1 MRFGLD
7 VPTTGEFANPRALA
21 ALATEAEA
29 AGWDGFFVWDVL
41 FGSEEGVP
49 VADPWIAL
57 SAVAL
62 ATTRMRIG
70 PLASPL
76 ARHRPWLVARQIATL
91 DHLSTGRVTLTAGLG
106 FNPREFI
113 AFGEPDAP
121 ATRAR
126 ALDES
131 LDVVAGLL
139 SGERFSHQGG
149 RYNVDAVTLSPR
161 PIQTPHVP
169 IWVAGGWP
177 HHAPFR
183 RAARW
188 DGVCVKS
195 RHQTKREPLSAD
207 DFRAC
212 AAYTLER
219 RAELGIEAPFDLI
232 ASGESPSEPGAAAN
246 AIRPY
251 RDAGATW
258 WVEEGLGWTLDEFRA
273 RILAGPPRL

>member
-7 VPTTGEFANPRALA
+7 VPTTGEFADPRALA
-21 ALATEAEA
+21 SLAAEAEA
-29 AGWDGFFVWDVL
+29 AGWDGFFVWDVF
-41 FGSEEGVP
+41 FGRDEGVA

-57 SAVAL
+57 AAVAL
-62 ATTRMRIG
+62 ATSRMRIG

-76 ARHRPWLVARQIATL
+76 ARRRPWLVARQIATL
-91 DHLSTGRVTLTAGLG
+91 DHLSSGRMTLAAGLG
-106 FNPREFI
+106 FNPRDFA
-113 AFGEPDAP
+113 AFGEPDSP

-131 LDVVAGLL
+131 LDVLAGLL
-139 SGERFSHQGG
+139 SGVCFSYQGEH
-149 RYNVDAVTLSPR
+149 YTVDRATLSPR
-161 PIQTPHVP
+161 PIQEPRIP

-177 HHAPFR
+177 NRAPFR

-195 RHQTKREPLSAD
+195 WHQTKREPLSAE

-219 RAELGIEAPFDLI
+219 RAELGIDGPFDLI
-232 ASGESPSEPGAAAN
+232 ASGESPAEPDAAAD

-251 RDAGATW
+251 REVGATW
-258 WVEEGLGWTLDEFRA
+258 WVEEGLGWTFDEFRA
-273 RILAGPPRL
+273 RVLAGPPRL

>member
-7 VPTTGEFANPRALA
+7 VPATGEFADPRALA
-21 ALATEAEA
+21 ALAAEAEA

-41 FGSEEGVP
+41 LGRDEGVS

-57 SAVAL
+57 TAVAL
-62 ATTRMRIG
+62 TTSQMRIG

-76 ARHRPWLVARQIATL
+76 ARHRPWVVARQIATL
-91 DHLSTGRVTLTAGLG
+91 DHLSGGRVALAAGLG
-106 FNPREFI
+106 SNPRDFA
-113 AFGEPDAP
+113 AFGEPDDP
-121 ATRAR
+121 VTRAR

-139 SGERFSHQGG
+139 NGERFSYQGE
-149 RYNVDAVTLSPR
+149 RYTVDAVTLSPR
-161 PIQTPHVP
+161 PIQEPRVP
-169 IWVAGGWP
+169 VWVAGGWP
-177 HHAPFR
+177 HRAPFR

-195 RHQTKREPLSAD
+195 WHQTKREPLSAE

-212 AAYTLER
+212 AAYTLEQR
-219 RAELGIEAPFDLI
+219 RELGRTGPFDLI
-232 ASGESPSEPGAAAN
+232 ASGESPADPDAAAN

-251 RDAGATW
+251 REAGATW
-258 WVEEGLGWTLDEFRA
+258 WVEEGLGWALDEFRA
-273 RILAGPPRL
+273 RVLAGPPRL